1 MTYWTDPSAG
11 EVIAQAVS
19 LHKMYCEGGTSKNT
33 HKKALSIKP
42 MWKGESDIAA
52 EAEEQLW
59 IPIDLFFMLF
69 ISK

>member
-52 EAEEQLW
+52 EAEEQL
-59 IPIDLFFMLF
+59 
-69 ISK
+69 